1 MAFMQADVVRVD
13 HFRGFY
19 NYWAVPATEE
29 TAINGRWLYGPG
41 AEFFHAVTAA
51 LGDLAIIAEDLG
63 DFDDQSRA
71 GVDALQ
77 SEFGYPGM
85 KVLQFAFSTGPGNP
99 FLPHNFTQD
108 CVVYTGTHDND
119 TAVGWYQTTSTKA
132 ERNYARKILDS
143 DGSDMA
149 WDLIR
154 LAWSSVANTAIAPVQ
169 DLLSRGHEARMNT
182 PSTCGPPNW
191 CWRLLPGALTDEV
204 AARLRE
210 MTTIYGRA
218 P

>member
-1 MAFMQADVVRVD
+1 
-13 HFRGFY
+13 
-19 NYWAVPATEE
+19 
-29 TAINGRWLYGPG
+29 
-41 AEFFHAVTAA
+41 
-51 LGDLAIIAEDLG
+51 
-63 DFDDQSRA
+63 
-71 GVDALQ
+71 LQ

-143 DGSDMA
+143 DGSDIA

-154 LAWSSVANTAIAPVQ
+154 LA
-169 DLLSRGHEARMNT
+169 
-182 PSTCGPPNW
+182 
-191 CWRLLPGALTDEV
+191 
-204 AARLRE
+204 
-210 MTTIYGRA
+210 
-218 P
+218 